1 MYVYIVMTTAT
12 PEKTDGLKALQT
24 AIEEIDKTIQT
35 LGGVFK
41 IQMPVRQFILVLI
54 ITYFKFPL
62 LSIYFIKIY
71 VCIFNSI
78 WFSLLY

>member
-1 MYVYIVMTTAT
+1 MTTAT

-41 IQMPVRQFILVLI
+41 IQMPVRLFILL
-54 ITYFKFPL
+54 F
-62 LSIYFIKIY
+62 
-71 VCIFNSI
+71 
-78 WFSLLY
+78 

>member
-1 MYVYIVMTTAT
+1 MYSLFITHILLIFVYLVMTTAT

-41 IQMPVRQFILVLI
+41 IQMPVKK
-54 ITYFKFPL
+54 YNMCFK
-62 LSIYFIKIY
+62 
-71 VCIFNSI
+71 
-78 WFSLLY
+78 

>member
-1 MYVYIVMTTAT
+1 MTTAT

-41 IQMPVRQFILVLI
+41 IQMPVKKYNDM
-54 ITYFKFPL
+54 YFK
-62 LSIYFIKIY
+62 
-71 VCIFNSI
+71 
-78 WFSLLY
+78 

>member
-1 MYVYIVMTTAT
+1 MTTAT

-41 IQMPVRQFILVLI
+41 IQMPVKQYNIC
-54 ITYFKFPL
+54 FKY
-62 LSIYFIKIY
+62 S
-71 VCIFNSI
+71 
-78 WFSLLY
+78 